1 MQHSEQELLDL
12 QYVRLLTEFDYFVR
26 FFFKAQYNKSFML
39 EPYHAQLFDALV
51 RVARGETR
59 RLIINIPPRYA
70 KAIDSDTPMWT
81 PEGWVRAGD
90 VRVGGS
96 LLGSDGRWTAV
107 LGVYPQGVK
116 PAYKVSFS
124 DGASLV
130 ACGEHLWSARLRDK
144 SSDRSWTAP
153 WQIKKTDELAA
164 DLFEADGRKKW
175 RIPVLADGNDCD
187 ISLPIDPYLFGL
199 WLGDGHSH
207 YAAITTMDK
216 EIIDCFSGFEP
227 KPHKHQSSGRA
238 TTYGIRKGFGRAL
251 LDLGVLK
258 NKHIPDVYF
267 RSSHRQRL
275 ALLQGIS
282 DTDGTVNKK
291 NGEQSVSFSSKRLS
305 DDLHFL
311 INSLGG
317 TWRCNES
324 QPECGRRAY
333 KTSISL
339 ANGDVAFRLKRKLD
353 LVRGRSERNSP
364 RRFVAD
370 ISPVES
376 REMVC
381 FSVEAPDHLFCA
393 GRDLVVTHNTEIAVK
408 MFIAWCLANNAAAK
422 FIHLSYSDD
431 LALDNSSAI
440 RDLVKS
446 AEYQKFFPMA
456 LRADSDSKKKWFTEA
471 RGGLYATA
479 AGGAITGFGAGG
491 MGRRRVGT
499 GSPADGFAGAIIIDD
514 PLKPDDAFSDTMR
527 DRINR
532 RFTNTIASRTNS
544 PETPIIVIMQRLH
557 ENDMTGFLLNGG
569 SGEEWEHL
577 CLSAITETGEAL
589 WPEKHS
595 IEMLRQMEMADPYT
609 FAGQYMQRPSP
620 LAGGIFKPDNIQ
632 IVGAIPAGPIDWVRG
647 WDFASTTTGDWSAGP
662 KLGLL
667 PDGRLIIGDMVR
679 IRVGPDERDAALV
692 NTAARDG
699 DTCRISIPQDP
710 GQAGVTQI
718 KYLVRKLAGYTVKTS
733 PETGSK
739 ITRAEPFASQINV
752 GNVMMLKADWND
764 ALISEMRMF
773 PNGTWDD
780 QVDGLSRAFMEL
792 IGSSQ
797 VEIFIPNIKEGR
809 VLKTINGMPGKTISL
824 ETSDTCGG
832 CNYEADLH
840 CTERVCRVKSDD
852 PACDYFARRAS

>member
-1 MQHSEQELLDL
+1 
-12 QYVRLLTEFDYFVR
+12 
-26 FFFKAQYNKSFML
+26 
-39 EPYHAQLFDALV
+39 
-51 RVARGETR
+51 
-59 RLIINIPPRYA
+59 
-70 KAIDSDTPMWT
+70 
-81 PEGWVRAGD
+81 
-90 VRVGGS
+90 
-96 LLGSDGRWTAV
+96 
-107 LGVYPQGVK
+107 
-116 PAYKVSFS
+116 
-124 DGASLV
+124 
-130 ACGEHLWSARLRDK
+130 
-144 SSDRSWTAP
+144 
-153 WQIKKTDELAA
+153 
-164 DLFEADGRKKW
+164 
-175 RIPVLADGNDCD
+175 
-187 ISLPIDPYLFGL
+187 
-199 WLGDGHSH
+199 
-207 YAAITTMDK
+207 
-216 EIIDCFSGFEP
+216 
-227 KPHKHQSSGRA
+227 
-238 TTYGIRKGFGRAL
+238 
-251 LDLGVLK
+251 
-258 NKHIPDVYF
+258 
-267 RSSHRQRL
+267 
-275 ALLQGIS
+275 
-282 DTDGTVNKK
+282 
-291 NGEQSVSFSSKRLS
+291 
-305 DDLHFL
+305 
-311 INSLGG
+311 
-317 TWRCNES
+317 
-324 QPECGRRAY
+324 
-333 KTSISL
+333 
-339 ANGDVAFRLKRKLD
+339 
-353 LVRGRSERNSP
+353 
-364 RRFVAD
+364 
-370 ISPVES
+370 
-376 REMVC
+376 
-381 FSVEAPDHLFCA
+381 
-393 GRDLVVTHNTEIAVK
+393 
-408 MFIAWCLANNAAAK
+408 
-422 FIHLSYSDD
+422 
-431 LALDNSSAI
+431 
-440 RDLVKS
+440 
-446 AEYQKFFPMA
+446 
-456 LRADSDSKKKWFTEA
+456 
-471 RGGLYATA
+471 
-479 AGGAITGFGAGG
+479 
-491 MGRRRVGT
+491 
-499 GSPADGFAGAIIIDD
+499 
-514 PLKPDDAFSDTMR
+514 
-527 DRINR
+527 
-532 RFTNTIASRTNS
+532 
-544 PETPIIVIMQRLH
+544 MQRLH